1 MNPADGLAIRMY
13 LTLVKLFAD
22 QNNVRI
28 TGEFE
33 VDGVSGNF
41 DTNNPIPSCKEIV
54 ERYGKTKKELER
66 ESN

>member
-1 MNPADGLAIRMY
+1 MNAPDGLAIRMY

-41 DTNNPIPSCKEIV
+41 DTNDPIPSCKEIV
-54 ERYGKTKKELER
+54 ERHGKTKKELKR
-66 ESN
+66 